1 MLLFFI
7 TRSHISCWCTTQMF
21 ATSIPLWNTKNHYT
35 VFTNDFS
42 FFDTKNSLNLTL
54 ISFIWT
60 SPPLLLM
67 YSINF
72 SAWDLSS
79 LDASEKNLENPGR
92 DTSARAKYCD
102 WNLKWKVLNAR
113 RTATGMEKLRS
124 NYCQDFIV
132 LLLFQPIVIEN
143 I

>member
-1 MLLFFI
+1 MTFSVTFFLTLTLTFPHLLLMYY
-7 TRSHISCWCTTQMF
+7 TNVCN
-21 ATSIPLWNTKNHYT
+21 SIPLWNTKNHYT

-132 LLLFQPIVIEN
+132 LL
-143 I
+143 